1 MSANTAN
8 SRARSRRGVAQQP
21 PPNLQQNNS
30 SGSESNKPINV
41 VDFVKI
47 IDLRLKRIEDN
58 LPKTMTDFAE
68 RLAELESNIDRLPE
82 NNNLNVGSTSSNM
95 EIENN
100 LPGLEEILNEI
111 ATLQQQ
117 IRNVQTFAINTN
129 NQFNRIVT
137 KYKLLNPIE
146 PNDTAIENEE
156 NITQTVETEISEG
169 SELAQ

>member
-8 SRARSRRGVAQQP
+8 ARARSRRGATQQP
-21 PPNLQQNNS
+21 LPNVQQNNT
-30 SGSESNKPINV
+30 SGPDPNKPINV

-68 RLAELESNIDRLPE
+68 RLAELESNIDKLPE
-82 NNNLNVGSTSSNM
+82 NSNINVVSNSSNM

-100 LPGLEEILNEI
+100 LPGLDEILNEI

-146 PNDTAIENEE
+146 PNDTTILSEE
-156 NITQTVETEISEG
+156 NNTQTEQTEISES
-169 SELAQ
+169 SESAQ

>member
-1 MSANTAN
+1 
-8 SRARSRRGVAQQP
+8 
-21 PPNLQQNNS
+21 
-30 SGSESNKPINV
+30 
-41 VDFVKI
+41 
-47 IDLRLKRIEDN
+47 
-58 LPKTMTDFAE
+58 MTDFAE

-156 NITQTVETEISEG
+156 NITQTVESQISEG